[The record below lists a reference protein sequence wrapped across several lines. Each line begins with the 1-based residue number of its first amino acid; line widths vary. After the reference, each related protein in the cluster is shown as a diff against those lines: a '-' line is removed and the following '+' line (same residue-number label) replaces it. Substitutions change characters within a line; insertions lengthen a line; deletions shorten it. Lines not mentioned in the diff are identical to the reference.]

1 MTGKGRIGRNL
12 EGKCRKFILI
22 PLGYVLVET
31 KEKEKKILCII
42 ENASSEVQ
50 TEYFSLNI

>member
-22 PLGYVLVET
+22 PLGYVLVENE
-31 KEKEKKILCII
+31 EKEKKNFMHYI
-42 ENASSEVQ
+42 ECL
-50 TEYFSLNI
+50 F